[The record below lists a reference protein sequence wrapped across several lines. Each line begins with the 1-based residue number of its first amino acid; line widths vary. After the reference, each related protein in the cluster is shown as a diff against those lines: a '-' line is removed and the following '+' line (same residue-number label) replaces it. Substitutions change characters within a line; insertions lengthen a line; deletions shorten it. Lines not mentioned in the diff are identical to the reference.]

1 LKLAPLI
8 LGMFAIA
15 IVAQP
20 SLAINSNN
28 SSTQPKIDRPAS
40 DLQAQLIIDFGG
52 RRPSWRERQ
61 RLREIERERERQIQW
76 DRRDSRSW
84 RYSNWGRYP
93 RGDWR
98 EYPRDYRHD
107 YRR

>member
-1 LKLAPLI
+1 MKLAPLI

-15 IVAQP
+15 TLAQP
-20 SLAINSNN
+20 SLALTSNN
-28 SSTQPKIDRPAS
+28 NPAQPKIDRPAS

-61 RLREIERERERQIQW
+61 RLREIERERQIRW

-84 RYSNWGRYP
+84 RDSNWGRYP

-98 EYPRDYRHD
+98 NYPRNYRHD
-107 YRR
+107 QR